1 MPAAS
6 LDYYSLLG
14 IARSV
19 SEDDVKRAF
28 RKLALKWHPDRAA
41 DKAEAE
47 SMFPLV
53 CEAYDVLS
61 HPARRSIFDQYGEF
75 GLKNGIPDGMGG
87 FSGGR
92 YAFAKKPEDVFT
104 AFFGTA
110 SPFADL
116 LGPIGGAAPD
126 FYGEL
131 TGMTAFK
138 PPVKGAPLVIQM
150 LVTLGEIYTGATK
163 KLTFTRRVLLK
174 DKTTEEKAETI
185 HLRVAPGWEDGT
197 VATYPAAGD
206 EDVSCET
213 ADVQVLMVTQP
224 DPSWSREGTTLHYT
238 AKLSLSEAL
247 CGALV
252 AVPTFDGRELSVPV
266 TQVVAPGVTKLVKG
280 EGMPHPVTGARGDLV
295 LKFST
300 DFPPTLTPTQKAA
313 IKKVLSS

>member
-213 ADVQVLMVTQP
+213 ADVQVQAAPARPHRERPAPADMIRLPARAGRWQRRREPPLWPARVVRSTAAAAEQ
-224 DPSWSREGTTLHYT
+224 SR
-238 AKLSLSEAL
+238 
-247 CGALV
+247 GAQI
-252 AVPTFDGRELSVPV
+252 PP
-266 TQVVAPGVTKLVKG
+266 
-280 EGMPHPVTGARGDLV
+280 ARPAIQ
-295 LKFST
+295 T
-300 DFPPTLTPTQKAA
+300 PARPP
-313 IKKVLSS
+313 